1 MSSTPQTQSR
11 HDYELY
17 QAWEEWKAHSPTPTV
32 PTATLMAQVVTRNR
46 GNVKTMARALYKQLR
61 KNGYS
66 RREVVT
72 LTTELISLLTN
83 DLRNIRSK
91 RAA

>member
-1 MSSTPQTQSR
+1 MPSTPQTQSR
-11 HDYELY
+11 LDYELY
-17 QAWEEWKAHSPTPTV
+17 QAWEVWKANRPA
-32 PTATLMAQVVTRNR
+32 PTASLMAQAVTRNR

-61 KNGYS
+61 KNGFS

-72 LTTELISLLTN
+72 LTTELIGLLTN
-83 DLRNIRSK
+83 DLRNEQSR